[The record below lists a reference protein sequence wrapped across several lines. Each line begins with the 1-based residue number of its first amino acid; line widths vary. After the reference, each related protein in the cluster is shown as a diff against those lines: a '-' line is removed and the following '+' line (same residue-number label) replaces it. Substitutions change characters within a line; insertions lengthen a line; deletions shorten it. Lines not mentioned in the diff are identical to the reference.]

1 MGNPW
6 SPSNPSGTVILRL
19 AENSLLHDEVVEFFN
34 KQINVQPAEHLTY
47 CTGPRGSR
55 RLRRAVAALLND
67 DFQSKEIITA
77 DNILITPGV
86 ASAIDGLA
94 WSICEDGDGI
104 LVPQPFYNGFT
115 VDLLNRSNAR
125 VVGVTYR
132 DIEGYSDLDD
142 LFNPN
147 VNAKALEAAL
157 CRAKSDGITVK
168 ALLISNPHTPLGRCY
183 PAETLRVFIR
193 FCAGNQLH
201 FISDEIYAKSL
212 FANPAI
218 PSPVPFISTLSLD
231 YQSLIDPSLVHILY
245 GASKD
250 FCANGIRL
258 GLVCTKNEG
267 IMGAMSSIGIFSWS
281 PHLLQDIWAAMLED
295 REWLEKFMTKKA
307 ELMAE
312 NYKIATSFFSD
323 RGINYYDMNAGLF
336 IWVDL
341 RHLFV
346 PNQASQSSGSSGSGV
361 QSSGTTFYQKRE
373 LQIADICTKNGVLI
387 APGSVYVPEE
397 LGWFRTTFT
406 LQKVALKEGLERV
419 WKSLKEVEFA
429 Q

>member
-55 RLRRAVAALLND
+55 RLRSAAAALLND

-125 VVGVTYR
+125 VSKVRRYHREGSAYFEVRLISERKSKSGVT
-132 DIEGYSDLDD
+132 
-142 LFNPN
+142 NHH
-147 VNAKALEAAL
+147 
-157 CRAKSDGITVK
+157 
-168 ALLISNPHTPLGRCY
+168 ISPHNPLGRCY
-183 PAETLRVFIR
+183 PAETLRAFIR
-193 FCAGNQLH
+193 FCADNQLH
-201 FISDEIYAKSL
+201 FISDEIYAKSP

-267 IMGAMSSIGIFSWS
+267 IMGAMSSIGSVLSSQYNLPSLIIEISRIFSWS

-312 NYKIATSFFSD
+312 NYKIATTFCSD
-323 RGINYYDMNAGLF
+323 RGINYYEM
-336 IWVDL
+336 
-341 RHLFV
+341 
-346 PNQASQSSGSSGSGV
+346 
-361 QSSGTTFYQKRE
+361 
-373 LQIADICTKNGVLI
+373 
-387 APGSVYVPEE
+387 
-397 LGWFRTTFT
+397 
-406 LQKVALKEGLERV
+406 
-419 WKSLKEVEFA
+419 
-429 Q
+429 